1 MSTILSILFIVVNI
15 IFIIGLVKPKI
26 ILRKP
31 QKYSLLKILL
41 YWIICIII
49 LLISI
54 RVTSDYENKS
64 VIKEATSLI
73 EKVEYTEA
81 IKKLENINENS
92 RYYNEANLL
101 IQEADSLND
110 IVLQLEAEKNKLE
123 KKVKLKEQLQLEIA
137 SIDKGVDFSLYNG
150 SVEALQM
157 EIDLF
162 HQWTIL
168 YYKGKNSDDPEIQK
182 LAQQLINRVSR
193 IQSNEFP
200 RLRKEYANTASK
212 LMWENDMKVSSS
224 GTGNKYITFTGVI
237 FAANKNKQE
246 FHNEMN
252 DVLKKFRFNQARYKW
267 FDQASEY
274 SYWTVYKGSD
284 SDLLF

>member
-1 MSTILSILFIVVNI
+1 MSTALSILFILVNI

-54 RVTSDYENKS
+54 RVTSDSEDKS

-81 IKKLENINENS
+81 IKKLENINKNS

-110 IVLQLEAEKNKLE
+110 IVLHLEAKKNELE
-123 KKVKLKEQLQLEIA
+123 KKVKLKEQLQLEIS
-137 SIDKGVDFSLYNG
+137 SIDKGVDFSIYNG

-162 HQWTIL
+162 HQWTKL
-168 YYKGKNSDDPEIQK
+168 YYKGKNSDDTENQK

-200 RLRKEYANTASK
+200 RLRKEYSNIASK
-212 LMWENDMKVSSS
+212 LMWENDIKVSSS

-274 SYWTVYKGSD
+274 TYGTIYEGSD
-284 SDLLF
+284 SDPLF